1 MMDANAVIEA
11 LRKEFPS
18 PNIDPVCH
26 LAYYTTTKLMDSNGS
41 GNVCKRYWKT
51 VKMLLYMLW
60 YVSPSDL

>member
-11 LRKEFPS
+11 LRKEFPA
-18 PNIDPVCH
+18 PNIDPVCPSAH
-26 LAYYTTTKLMDSNGS
+26 YTTKLMDSNGS
-41 GNVCKRYWKT
+41 RNVCKRYWMT